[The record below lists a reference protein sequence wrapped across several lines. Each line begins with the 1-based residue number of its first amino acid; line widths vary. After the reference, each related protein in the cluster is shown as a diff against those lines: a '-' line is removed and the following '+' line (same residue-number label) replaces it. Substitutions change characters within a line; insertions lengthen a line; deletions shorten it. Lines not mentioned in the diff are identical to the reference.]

1 MLVLNRTKRVKRMEY
16 KKIEEALKDI
26 QNDIGYH
33 FDFVKGWHDDWI
45 VVEYEHDA
53 GEMGLPASLFEI
65 LIKSMKKINYEFI
78 KLFACE
84 QSERTL
90 DIVFKEIEQEER

>member
-1 MLVLNRTKRVKRMEY
+1 MEY

-33 FDFVKGWHDDWI
+33 FDFAQRWHDDWI
-45 VVEYEHDA
+45 VVEFEHGA

-65 LIKSMKKINYEFI
+65 LIKSMEKINYEFI

-84 QSERTL
+84 RREKTL
-90 DIVFKEIEQEER
+90 DIVFKEIVQEER